1 MSQMQIPVTD
11 AFDSADPLRSLE
23 IELTPRQVDW
33 LERRADERGLS
44 VDHVLRSIIATQIQG
59 ANSGPVPS
67 SRSGDGVPHSPS
79 VNPTPEGDRDAAADQ
94 EEGNPPS
101 IVDSLRSA
109 SERLQDL
116 TDDDSEPEPS
126 SDLRDTLSRLQS
138 YADTSPEAASSDG
151 DPSPDEHAP
160 STEETADIVVED
172 PGRSMFDMV
181 EDDE

>member
-11 AFDSADPLRSLE
+11 AFDDADPLRSLE
-23 IELTPRQVDW
+23 VELTPRQVDW
-33 LERRADERGLS
+33 LEQKADERGLS
-44 VDHVLRSIIATQIQG
+44 VDHVLRSIITAQIRG

-67 SRSGDGVPHSPS
+67 SHSGDGVPHSPS
-79 VNPTPEGDRDAAADQ
+79 VNPAPKGDRDAAAD
-94 EEGNPPS
+94 EEEDSPSS

-116 TDDDSEPEPS
+116 TDDDSGPEPS

-138 YADTSPEAASSDG
+138 YADASPEAASSDEET
-151 DPSPDEHAP
+151 SSDENAP
-160 STEETADIVVED
+160 STEESAEVVVDD